1 MTKVP
6 EEKRNILDEN
16 MDTLKDQG
24 GGGGR
29 GGGGWLSLRFIY
41 PTKYYKISVTS
52 LIQDL
57 VGLKLMVSLERLFEQ
72 VN

>member
-24 GGGGR
+24 GGGG
-29 GGGGWLSLRFIY
+29 GG
-41 PTKYYKISVTS
+41 
-52 LIQDL
+52 L
-57 VGLKLMVSLERLFEQ
+57 V
-72 VN
+72 